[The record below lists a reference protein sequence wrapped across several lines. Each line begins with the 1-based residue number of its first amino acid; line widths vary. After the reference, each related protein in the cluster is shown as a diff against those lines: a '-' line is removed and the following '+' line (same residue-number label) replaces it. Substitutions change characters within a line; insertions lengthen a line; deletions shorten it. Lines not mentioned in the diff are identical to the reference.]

1 MIVNA
6 AVREILQCKIGDELV
21 VANQQE
27 YFNDAPVDEYG
38 NIQLYK
44 EVVDIV
50 RDKDKIIILTR

>member
-6 AVREILQCKIGDELV
+6 AVREILQCNVGDELV
-21 VANQQE
+21 VASQQE
-27 YFNDAPVDEYG
+27 YFNDAPVDEHG

-50 RDKDKIIILTR
+50 RDKDKIVILTR